1 MSAFQLLN
9 KNKHAN
15 VAAGNGTSVNI
26 TRGLKSEECE
36 ETEGAKTA
44 QLEQHTRTV
53 QQIVHMKGVREQ
65 SYMEIIHEGKWQTKI
80 SLEASA
86 ALSHLSD
93 CAKKQKTAQMLKS
106 VY

>member
-44 QLEQHTRTV
+44 
-53 QQIVHMKGVREQ
+53 
-65 SYMEIIHEGKWQTKI
+65 
-80 SLEASA
+80 
-86 ALSHLSD
+86 
-93 CAKKQKTAQMLKS
+93 
-106 VY
+106 